1 MTALMR
7 RPPPRQT
14 ATRVIEPNV
23 ATAPVPVVKDDTS
36 DATGKTFAVKLPP
49 KLTTRVLNTMA
60 EIEIESNAAF
70 LRKCIEV
77 AMPIMQEHSRGT
89 KFTGTREDGSEF
101 EVMIAG

>member
-1 MTALMR
+1 MPVPLR
-7 RPPPRQT
+7 KPPPRPKI
-14 ATRVIEPNV
+14 AAVPDPAPEP
-23 ATAPVPVVKDDTS
+23 AEEIS
-36 DATGKTFAVKLPP
+36 GKTFAVKLPR
-49 KLTTRVLNTMA
+49 KLTARVLSAMD

-89 KFTGTREDGSEF
+89 KFTGEREDGSTF

>member
-1 MTALMR
+1 MPVPLRKLPR
-7 RPPPRQT
+7 RPVLTEVPAPAQE
-14 ATRVIEPNV
+14 EP
-23 ATAPVPVVKDDTS
+23 S

-49 KLTTRVLNTMA
+49 RLTKRVLAAME

-77 AMPIMQEHSRGT
+77 AMPIMQEHANGT
-89 KFTGTREDGSEF
+89 TFTGTRGDGSEF

>member
-1 MTALMR
+1 MTALMK
-7 RPPPRQT
+7 RPPTLPKRP
-14 ATRVIEPNV
+14 APPS
-23 ATAPVPVVKDDTS
+23 APVIAREPEPTVEEI
-36 DATGKTFAVKLPP
+36 AGKTFAVKLPP

-89 KFTGTREDGSEF
+89 TFTGTREDGSTF

>member
-7 RPPPRQT
+7 RPPPPPKYKPKPT
-14 ATRVIEPNV
+14 IVPDPEPTV
-23 ATAPVPVVKDDTS
+23 EEAA
-36 DATGKTFAVKLPP
+36 GKTFAVKLPP
-49 KLTTRVLNTMA
+49 KLTTRVLNTMG

-89 KFTGTREDGSEF
+89 TFTGTREDGSTF